1 MLVSVDV
8 RPRSDAN
15 RINPDSSKT
24 INVAIFSANGFDA
37 TTVGP
42 NTVRFGATGTEA
54 TPIHFRRRDVDR
66 DGQRDLVVRFQIL
79 DTRIKCGDTSA
90 TLTGQI
96 FGGASFIGSSP
107 IRTVHCKENQ
117 PKTSPNSNRECNE
130 ETAIC
135 PSSRARSR
143 MVTLLFSA

>member
-15 RINPDSSKT
+15 KINPDSSKK

-37 TTVGP
+37 TMVDP

-54 TPIHFRRRDVDR
+54 TPIHFSRRDIDR

-79 DTRIKCGDTSA
+79 DTGIKCGDSSV
-90 TLTGQI
+90 TLTGEI
-96 FGGASFIGSSP
+96 VGGRVIYWFTSNQN
-107 IRTVHCKENQ
+107 RTHCKENQ
-117 PKTSPNSNRECNE
+117 PK
-130 ETAIC
+130 I
-135 PSSRARSR
+135 
-143 MVTLLFSA
+143 SAKLK